1 MRPCPVCGRAAAD
14 RIGDLHSTF
23 HAPLIRSDYDLAR
36 CQSCDVVYLSPLP
49 LQEDL
54 DTIYNAVQFD
64 YYTPESIPPMVEF
77 YCSRMRALD
86 AALGYPKKLSVL
98 EIGAGP
104 AWMSR
109 AAKEVHPAASTV
121 AQDVSSEMAEKAP
134 WVDRYLV
141 TSADAPEIDERGPY
155 NVISLTHVFEHVP
168 DPVGMLR
175 RLKRVSNGLIFI
187 TAPHRPVKWGGSIEE
202 WRKYSYNHVPA
213 HLQYFS
219 KRGMKTAAKRAGLR
233 LRFWDDAAG
242 DGQAFEAWLK

>member
-1 MRPCPVCGRAAAD
+1 MRPCPICGDATSV
-14 RIGDLHSTF
+14 RIGELQSTF
-23 HAPLIRSDYDLAR
+23 HTPLIRSGYDLAH
-36 CQSCDVVYLSPLP
+36 CMSCDVVYLSPLP

-64 YYTPESIPPMVEF
+64 YYTPESIPPVVEF
-77 YCSRMRALD
+77 YCSRMRALE
-86 AALGYPKKLSVL
+86 AALGNPKKLSVL

-109 AAKEVHPAASTV
+109 AAKAVHTAASTT
-121 AQDVSSEMAEKAP
+121 AQDVSSEMAEKCP

-141 TSADAPEIDERGPY
+141 TSADASEIDQRGPY

-175 RLKRVSNGLIFI
+175 RLKGVSNGIIFI
-187 TAPHRPVKWGGSIEE
+187 TAPHRPVAWRGSIEE

-219 KRGMKTAAKRAGLR
+219 KRGMKTAADRAGLH
-233 LRFWDDAAG
+233 LRYWDASAE
-242 DGQAFEAWLK
+242 DGQAFEAWLE